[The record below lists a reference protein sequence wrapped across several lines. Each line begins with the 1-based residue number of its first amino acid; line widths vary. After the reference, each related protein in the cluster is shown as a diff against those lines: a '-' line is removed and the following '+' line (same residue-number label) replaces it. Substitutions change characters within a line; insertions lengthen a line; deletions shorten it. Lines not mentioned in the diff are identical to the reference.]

1 MFVFPGVNIETAGV
15 SLIGNTISDFAT
27 KDQTTALHVVK
38 HDVFKNWCEF
48 FVVYEVEEYFLICS
62 DVYSDVSF
70 DEVKKTF
77 MLKFE
82 ILSPVPFFG
91 FIVINS
97 LEEQNVT

>member
-1 MFVFPGVNIETAGV
+1 VFVFPGVNIEATGV
-15 SLIGNTISDFAT
+15 SLIGYTISDFAT
-27 KDQTTALHVVK
+27 KDQTTALHVVI

-48 FVVYEVEEYFLICS
+48 LVVNEVEENFLICS
-62 DVYSDVSF
+62 DVDSNVSF
-70 DEVKKTF
+70 DEIKKTL

-82 ILSPVPFFG
+82 IFSPVIFFG